1 MALSYESTRGGQ
13 KGVTASQAILKG
25 LAEDGGLFMPT
36 EIPKLDKTLEQL
48 AGMTYQ
54 ETAYEVMKLFLTD
67 YTEEELSPVS
77 QMHTMTSLT
86 QRRSHL

>member
-54 ETAYEVMKLFLTD
+54 ETAYEVMSRFLTD
-67 YTEEELSPVS
+67 FTEEELKDC
-77 QMHTMTSLT
+77 LI

>member
-36 EIPKLDKTLEQL
+36 EIPRLDKTLEQL

-54 ETAYEVMKLFLTD
+54 ETAYEVMKLFPDRL
-67 YTEEELSPVS
+67 YRGRIKNLY
-77 QMHTMTSLT
+77 
-86 QRRSHL
+86 RKRI

>member
-54 ETAYEVMKLFLTD
+54 ETV
-67 YTEEELSPVS
+67 SPHIHMCNPMQIYV
-77 QMHTMTSLT
+77 
-86 QRRSHL
+86 